1 MRPSKI
7 GGKDTPIRLSLE
19 WTEPDDALKKALRKD
34 VETVLFQLQRDV
46 TRDEDRESLVRMVVE
61 LRAMTDV
68 KWNAL
73 ISLPSCEI
81 IRYIRECIQN
91 KFRDLDK
98 VN

>member
-1 MRPSKI
+1 MKPSKI
-7 GGKDTPIRLSLE
+7 GGKDTPIRLGLE
-19 WTEPDDALKKALRKD
+19 WTGPDDALKKALRQD